1 MGASSDKRISNQIS
15 SVLLSFSKIKELANA
30 LNSNNKGNLSGFLDS
45 FIKDH
50 NDLESKIE
58 EFKQILP
65 RNFNYNIDNLIKYII
80 ETLHSEFNKKNNNTN
95 WLDEFNKKD
104 KNPSYEEFLKCYKEN
119 NDSIIQQLFFGIKEK
134 ISKCCECEECDKNYE
149 ITKLEKIVE
158 LQDNKFNVDIRD
170 LFKRLKN
177 LKMPEM

>member
-50 NDLESKIE
+50 NDLDSKIE

-65 RNFNYNIDNLIKYII
+65 RKFNYNIDNLIKYII
-80 ETLHSEFNKKNNNTN
+80 ETLHSEFNKKI
-95 WLDEFNKKD
+95 
-104 KNPSYEEFLKCYKEN
+104 
-119 NDSIIQQLFFGIKEK
+119 IIQIG
-134 ISKCCECEECDKNYE
+134 
-149 ITKLEKIVE
+149 
-158 LQDNKFNVDIRD
+158 
-170 LFKRLKN
+170 
-177 LKMPEM
+177 